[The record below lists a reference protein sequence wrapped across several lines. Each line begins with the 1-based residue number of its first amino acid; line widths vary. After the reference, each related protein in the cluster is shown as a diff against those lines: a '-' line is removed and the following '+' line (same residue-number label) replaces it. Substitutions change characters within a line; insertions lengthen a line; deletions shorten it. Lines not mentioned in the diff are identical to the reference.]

1 MKKLYLMLSML
12 FAFGIAANAV
22 PAKKL
27 QKVIT
32 LANGTQVSV
41 ELRGDEYLSWWEGTD
56 GTAYRTTAT
65 DENVFEAFDLEAQ
78 KPAAAARRART
89 EQGRVARLARVKN
102 SLKGADDKM
111 RGLGGDHITYK
122 GVKKGLVV
130 LVDFKNKKFADGHDL
145 EYYKNVINGK
155 DFTDEEE
162 GYVGSVRDYFLAQ
175 SNGQFELDFDV
186 VGPVTMSKNYGYY
199 GNDGA
204 YQKDEK
210 VYEMIK
216 EACDGIQDKVN
227 LKDYDWDGDGEAD
240 QVFFLYAGLGQASGG
255 SYSTIWPH
263 ESQLLYWPCGVLS
276 YPTGKINTYA
286 CANELQPE
294 TQGSSRYISAGIGTI
309 CHEFSHC
316 LGFADMYDTSG
327 GGAYGMAVFDVMDQ
341 GSYNGNGFVPCNYTA
356 FERIYAGWVE
366 AIELD
371 APATVK
377 DMKSVSDYGRP
388 FIMYNYKN
396 TNEYFLMEN
405 RQNTGWDKG
414 LYGSNGLLITHVNY
428 VPSRWINNTVNVIT
442 GTGNNRIQCCTVVNA
457 DGSRDMSDFY
467 SLQGDL
473 YPYEVKG
480 VTMNDEFTDDS
491 EPAAKLYNKNS
502 DNSYYLGIPITQIKR
517 SKGSISFL
525 VCGGDDKNV
534 IDNTFKG
541 VVDGINGVTVVK
553 KTVDNRIYS
562 IDGRYLGT
570 DASAL
575 GKGIYVVGG
584 KKVVK

>member
-12 FAFGIAANAV
+12 FAFGAAANAI

-32 LANGTQVSV
+32 LTNGTQVSV

-56 GTAYRTTAT
+56 GTAYRATA

-78 KPAAAARRART
+78 KPAAAARRARA

-155 DFTDEEE
+155 DFSDEEE

-186 VGPVTMSKNYGYY
+186 VGPVTMSKNSGYY
-199 GNDGA
+199 GGDGA

-255 SYSTIWPH
+255 SAGTIWPH
-263 ESQLLYWPCGVLS
+263 ESELRYWPCGVLS

-316 LGFADMYDTSG
+316 LGFADMYDTTG
-327 GGAYGMAVFDVMDQ
+327 GGGYGMSVFDVMDQ

-366 AIELD
+366 AIELID
-371 APATVK
+371 PATVK

-396 TNEYFLMEN
+396 TNEYFLLEN

-414 LYGSNGLLITHVNY
+414 LYGSNGLLIVHVNY
-428 VPSRWINNTVNVIT
+428 VPSRWANNSVNSSAEK
-442 GTGNNRIQCCTVVNA
+442 IQCCTVVNA
-457 DGSRDMSDFY
+457 DGSRENTQY

-480 VTMNDEFTDDS
+480 VTMNDEFTDES
-491 EPAAKLYNKNS
+491 EPAAKLYTKNS
-502 DNSYYLGIPITQIKR
+502 DNSYALGIPITNIKR

-534 IDNTFKG
+534 IDNTFNG
-541 VVDGINGVTVVK
+541 VVDGINGVTVANK
-553 KTVDNRIYS
+553 AADNRIYS

>member
-12 FAFGIAANAV
+12 FAFGTAANAV

-155 DFTDEEE
+155 DFSDEEE

-216 EACDGIQDKVN
+216 EACDGIKDKVN
-227 LKDYDWDGDGEAD
+227 LKNYDWDGDGEAD

-255 SYSTIWPH
+255 SAGTIWPH
-263 ESQLLYWPCGVLS
+263 ESELRYWPCGVLS

-316 LGFADMYDTSG
+316 LGFADMYDTTG
-327 GGAYGMAVFDVMDQ
+327 GGGYGMSVFDVMDQ

-366 AIELD
+366 PIELID
-371 APATVK
+371 PATVK

-396 TNEYFLMEN
+396 SNEYFLLEN

-414 LYGSNGLLITHVNY
+414 LYGSNGLLIVHVNY
-428 VPSRWINNTVNVIT
+428 VPSRWANNSVNSSAEKM
-442 GTGNNRIQCCTVVNA
+442 QCCTVVNA
-457 DGSRDMSDFY
+457 DGSRENTQY

-473 YPYEVKG
+473 YPYESKG
-480 VTMNDEFTDDS
+480 VTINDEFTDDS
-491 EPAAKLYNKNS
+491 EPAAKLYNKNTDGS
-502 DNSYYLGIPITQIKR
+502 NVLGIPITKIKR
-517 SKGSISFL
+517 SKGSVSFL

-570 DASAL
+570 DASTL

-584 KKVVK
+584 KKIVK

>member
-12 FAFGIAANAV
+12 FAFGAAANAV

-27 QKVIT
+27 QKVVT
-32 LANGTQVSV
+32 LTNGTQVSV

-56 GTAYRTTAT
+56 GTAYRATA
-65 DENVFEAFDLEAQ
+65 DDAVFEAFDLEAQ
-78 KPAAAARRART
+78 KPAAAARRARA

-155 DFTDEEE
+155 DFSDEEE

-255 SYSTIWPH
+255 SAGTVWPH
-263 ESQLLYWPCGVLS
+263 ESELRYWPCGVLS
-276 YPTGKINTYA
+276 YSTGKINTYA

-316 LGFADMYDTSG
+316 LGFADMYDTTG
-327 GGAYGMAVFDVMDQ
+327 GGGYGMSVFDVMDQ

-366 AIELD
+366 AIELID
-371 APATVK
+371 PATVK

-414 LYGSNGLLITHVNY
+414 LYGSNGLLIVHVNY
-428 VPSRWINNTVNVIT
+428 VPSRWANNSVNSSAE
-442 GTGNNRIQCCTVVNA
+442 NIQCCTVVNA
-457 DGSRDMSDFY
+457 DGSRENTQY

-480 VTMNDEFTDDS
+480 VTMNDEFTDES
-491 EPAAKLYNKNS
+491 EPAAKLYTKNS
-502 DNSYYLGIPITQIKR
+502 DNSYALGIPITNIKR
-517 SKGSISFL
+517 SKGSVSFL

-534 IDNTFKG
+534 IDNTFNG

-553 KTVDNRIYS
+553 KATDNRIYS

>member
-12 FAFGIAANAV
+12 FAFGTAANAV

-199 GNDGA
+199 GGDSP

-216 EACDGIQDKVN
+216 EASDAIQDQVN

-255 SYSTIWPH
+255 SAGTIWPH
-263 ESQLLYWPCGVLS
+263 ESELRYWPCGVLS

-316 LGFADMYDTSG
+316 LGFADMYDTTG
-327 GGAYGMAVFDVMDQ
+327 GGGYGMSVFDVMDQ

-366 AIELD
+366 PIELID
-371 APATVK
+371 QATVK

-405 RQNTGWDKG
+405 RQNTGWDEG

-428 VPSRWINNTVNVIT
+428 VPSRWANNSVNSS
-442 GTGNNRIQCCTVVNA
+442 GEKIQCCTVVNA
-457 DGSRDMSDFY
+457 DGSREISNTL

-473 YPYEVKG
+473 YPYESKG

-491 EPAAKLYNKNS
+491 EPASKLYNKNT
-502 DNSYYLGIPITQIKR
+502 DNSYALGIPITQIKR

>member
-12 FAFGIAANAV
+12 FAFGAAANAI

-32 LANGTQVSV
+32 LTNGTQVSV

-56 GTAYRTTAT
+56 GTAYRATADDT
-65 DENVFEAFDLEAQ
+65 VFEAFDLEAQ
-78 KPAAAARRART
+78 KPAAAARRARA

-155 DFTDEEE
+155 DFSDEEE

-255 SYSTIWPH
+255 SAGTIWPH
-263 ESQLLYWPCGVLS
+263 ESELRYWPCGVLS
-276 YPTGKINTYA
+276 YSTGKINTYA

-316 LGFADMYDTSG
+316 LGFADMYDTTG
-327 GGAYGMAVFDVMDQ
+327 GGGYGMSVFDVMDQ

-366 AIELD
+366 AIELID
-371 APATVK
+371 PATVK

-414 LYGSNGLLITHVNY
+414 LYGSNGLLIVHVNY
-428 VPSRWINNTVNVIT
+428 VPSRWANNSVNSSAEK
-442 GTGNNRIQCCTVVNA
+442 IQCCTVVNA
-457 DGSRDMSDFY
+457 DGSRENTQY

-480 VTMNDEFTDDS
+480 VTMNDEFTDES
-491 EPAAKLYNKNS
+491 EPAAKLYTKNS
-502 DNSYYLGIPITQIKR
+502 DNSYALGIPITNIKR

-525 VCGGDDKNV
+525 VCGGDANNV
-534 IDNTFKG
+534 IDNTFNG
-541 VVDGINGVTVVK
+541 VVDGINGVTVAD
-553 KTVDNRIYS
+553 KTRDNRIYS

-584 KKVVK
+584 KKIVK

>member
-12 FAFGIAANAV
+12 FAFGAAANAI

-32 LANGTQVSV
+32 LTNGTQVSV

-56 GTAYRTTAT
+56 GTAYRATADDT
-65 DENVFEAFDLEAQ
+65 VFEAFDLEAQ
-78 KPAAAARRART
+78 KPAAAARRARA

-155 DFTDEEE
+155 DFSDEEE

-186 VGPVTMSKNYGYY
+186 VGPVTMSNNYGYY
-199 GNDGA
+199 GGDGA

-216 EACDGIQDKVN
+216 EACDGIQDQVN

-255 SYSTIWPH
+255 SHSTIWPH
-263 ESQLLYWPCGVLS
+263 ESELRYWPCGVLS
-276 YPTGKINTYA
+276 YSTGKINTYA

-316 LGFADMYDTSG
+316 LGFADMYDTTG
-327 GGAYGMAVFDVMDQ
+327 GGGYGMSVFDVMDQ

-366 AIELD
+366 PIELID
-371 APATVK
+371 PATVK

-396 TNEYFLMEN
+396 TNEYFLLEN
-405 RQNTGWDKG
+405 RQNTAWDKG
-414 LYGSNGLLITHVNY
+414 LYGSNGLLIVHVNY
-428 VPSRWINNTVNVIT
+428 VPSRWANNSVNSSAEK
-442 GTGNNRIQCCTVVNA
+442 IQCCTVVNA
-457 DGSRDMSDFY
+457 DGSRENTQY

-480 VTMNDEFTDDS
+480 VTMNDEFTDES
-491 EPAAKLYNKNS
+491 EPAAKLYTKNS
-502 DNSYYLGIPITQIKR
+502 DNSYALGIPITNIKR
-517 SKGSISFL
+517 SKGSVSFL

-534 IDNTFKG
+534 IDNTFNG
-541 VVDGINGVTVVK
+541 VVDGINGVTVAK
-553 KTVDNRIYS
+553 KATDNRIYS

-584 KKVVK
+584 KKIVK

>member
-12 FAFGIAANAV
+12 FAFGAAANAV

-32 LANGTQVSV
+32 LTNGTQVSV

-56 GTAYRTTAT
+56 GTAYRATADDT
-65 DENVFEAFDLEAQ
+65 VFEAFDLEAQ
-78 KPAAAARRART
+78 KPAAAARRARA

-155 DFTDEEE
+155 DFSDEEE

-255 SYSTIWPH
+255 SAGTVWPH
-263 ESQLLYWPCGVLS
+263 ESELRYWPCGVLS
-276 YPTGKINTYA
+276 YSTGKINTYA

-316 LGFADMYDTSG
+316 LGFADMYDTTG
-327 GGAYGMAVFDVMDQ
+327 GGGYGMSVFDVMDQ

-366 AIELD
+366 AIELVD
-371 APATVK
+371 PATVK

-396 TNEYFLMEN
+396 TNEYFLLEN

-414 LYGSNGLLITHVNY
+414 LYGSNGLLIVHVNY
-428 VPSRWINNTVNVIT
+428 VPSRWANNSVNSSAEK
-442 GTGNNRIQCCTVVNA
+442 IQCCTVVNA
-457 DGSRDMSDFY
+457 DGSRDNTQY

-480 VTMNDEFTDDS
+480 VTMNDEFTDES
-491 EPAAKLYNKNS
+491 EPAAKLYTKNS
-502 DNSYYLGIPITQIKR
+502 DNSYALGIPITQIKR

-525 VCGGDDKNV
+525 VCGGDANNV
-534 IDNTFKG
+534 IDNTFNG

-553 KTVDNRIYS
+553 KTTDNRIYS

-584 KKVVK
+584 KKIVK

>member
-12 FAFGIAANAV
+12 FAFGTAANAV

-155 DFTDEEE
+155 EFSDEEE

-204 YQKDEK
+204 CQKDEK

-216 EACDGIQDKVN
+216 EACDGIKDQVN
-227 LKDYDWDGDGEAD
+227 LKNYDWDGDGEAD

-255 SYSTIWPH
+255 SAGTIWPH
-263 ESQLLYWPCGVLS
+263 ESELRYWPCGVLS

-316 LGFADMYDTSG
+316 LGFADMYDTTG
-327 GGAYGMAVFDVMDQ
+327 GGGYGMSVFDVMGQ

-366 AIELD
+366 PIELID
-371 APATVK
+371 PVTVK

-396 TNEYFLMEN
+396 TNEYFLLEN

-414 LYGSNGLLITHVNY
+414 LYGSNGLLIVHVNY
-428 VPSRWINNTVNVIT
+428 VPSRWANNSVNSSAEK
-442 GTGNNRIQCCTVVNA
+442 IQCCTVVNA
-457 DGSRDMSDFY
+457 DGSRENTQY

-480 VTMNDEFTDDS
+480 VTMNDEFTDYS

-502 DNSYYLGIPITQIKR
+502 DNSYALGIPITKIKR
-517 SKGSISFL
+517 SKGSVSFL

-584 KKVVK
+584 KKIVK

>member
-12 FAFGIAANAV
+12 FAFGAAANAV

-32 LANGTQVSV
+32 LTNGTQVSV

-56 GTAYRTTAT
+56 GTAYRTTA

-102 SLKGADDKM
+102 SLKGIDDKM

-155 DFTDEEE
+155 DFSDEEE

-255 SYSTIWPH
+255 SAGTIWPH
-263 ESQLLYWPCGVLS
+263 ESELRYWPCGVLS

-316 LGFADMYDTSG
+316 LGFADMYDTTGSG
-327 GGAYGMAVFDVMDQ
+327 GYGMSVFDVMDQ

-366 AIELD
+366 AIELID
-371 APATVK
+371 PATVK

-396 TNEYFLMEN
+396 TNEYFLLEN
-405 RQNTGWDKG
+405 RQNTGWDEG
-414 LYGSNGLLITHVNY
+414 LYGSNGLLIVHVNY
-428 VPSRWINNTVNVIT
+428 VPSRWANNSVNSSAEK
-442 GTGNNRIQCCTVVNA
+442 IQCCTVVNA
-457 DGSRDMSDFY
+457 DGSRENTQY

-480 VTMNDEFTDDS
+480 MTMNDEFTDES
-491 EPAAKLYNKNS
+491 EPAAKLYTKNS
-502 DNSYYLGIPITQIKR
+502 DNSYALGIPITNIKR
-517 SKGSISFL
+517 SKGSVSFL

-534 IDNTFKG
+534 IDNTFNG
-541 VVDGINGVTVVK
+541 VVDGINGVTVANK
-553 KTVDNRIYS
+553 AADNRIYS

-584 KKVVK
+584 KKIVK

>member
-12 FAFGIAANAV
+12 FAFGAAANAV

-27 QKVIT
+27 QKVVT
-32 LANGTQVSV
+32 LTNGTQVSV

-56 GTAYRTTAT
+56 GTAYRATA
-65 DENVFEAFDLEAQ
+65 DDAVFEAFDLEAQ
-78 KPAAAARRART
+78 KPAAAARRARA

-155 DFTDEEE
+155 DFSDEEE

-255 SYSTIWPH
+255 SAGTVWPH
-263 ESQLLYWPCGVLS
+263 ESELRYWPCGVLS
-276 YPTGKINTYA
+276 YSTGKINTYA

-316 LGFADMYDTSG
+316 LGFADMYDTTG
-327 GGAYGMAVFDVMDQ
+327 GGGYGMSVFDVMDQ

-366 AIELD
+366 AIELID
-371 APATVK
+371 PATVK

-414 LYGSNGLLITHVNY
+414 LYGSNGLLIVHVNY
-428 VPSRWINNTVNVIT
+428 VPSRWANNSVNSSAEK
-442 GTGNNRIQCCTVVNA
+442 IQCCTVVNA
-457 DGSRDMSDFY
+457 DGSRENTQY

-480 VTMNDEFTDDS
+480 VTMNDEFTDES
-491 EPAAKLYNKNS
+491 EPAAKLYTKNS
-502 DNSYYLGIPITQIKR
+502 DNSYALGIPITNIKR
-517 SKGSISFL
+517 SKGSVSFL

-534 IDNTFKG
+534 IDNTFNG

-553 KTVDNRIYS
+553 KATDNRIYS

>member
-12 FAFGIAANAV
+12 FAFGAAANAV

-32 LANGTQVSV
+32 LTNGTQVSV

-78 KPAAAARRART
+78 KPAAAARRARA

-155 DFTDEEE
+155 DFSDEEE

-216 EACDGIQDKVN
+216 EASDGIQDKVN

-255 SYSTIWPH
+255 SAGTVWPH
-263 ESQLLYWPCGVLS
+263 ESELRYWPCGVLS
-276 YPTGKINTYA
+276 YSTGKINTYA

-316 LGFADMYDTSG
+316 LGFADMYDTTG
-327 GGAYGMAVFDVMDQ
+327 GGGYGMSVFDVMDQ

-366 AIELD
+366 AIELES
-371 APATVK
+371 PATVK

-396 TNEYFLMEN
+396 TNEYFLLEN
-405 RQNTGWDKG
+405 RQNTGWDEG
-414 LYGSNGLLITHVNY
+414 LYGSNGLLIVHVNY
-428 VPSRWINNTVNVIT
+428 VPSRWANNSVNAS
-442 GTGNNRIQCCTVVNA
+442 NEKIQCCTVVNA
-457 DGSRDMSDFY
+457 DGSRENTQY

-480 VTMNDEFTDDS
+480 VTMNDEFTDES
-491 EPAAKLYNKNS
+491 EPAAKLYTKNS
-502 DNSYYLGIPITQIKR
+502 DNSYALGIPITQIKR
-517 SKGSISFL
+517 SKGSVSFL

-534 IDNTFKG
+534 IDNTFNG
-541 VVDGINGVTVVK
+541 VVDGINGVTVAK
-553 KTVDNRIYS
+553 KATDNRIYS

-584 KKVVK
+584 KKIVK

>member
-12 FAFGIAANAV
+12 FAFGAAANAI

-32 LANGTQVSV
+32 LTNGTQVSV

-155 DFTDEEE
+155 DFSDEKE

-186 VGPVTMSKNYGYY
+186 VGPVTMSNNYGYY
-199 GNDGA
+199 GYDGA

-216 EACDGIQDKVN
+216 EACDGIQDQVN

-255 SYSTIWPH
+255 SASTIWPH
-263 ESQLLYWPCGVLS
+263 ESELRYWPCGVLS
-276 YPTGKINTYA
+276 YSTGKINTYA

-316 LGFADMYDTSG
+316 LGFADMYDTTG
-327 GGAYGMAVFDVMDQ
+327 GGGYGMSVFDVMDQ

-366 AIELD
+366 AIELES
-371 APATVK
+371 PATVK

-396 TNEYFLMEN
+396 TNEYFLLEN

-414 LYGSNGLLITHVNY
+414 LYGSNGLLIVHVNY
-428 VPSRWINNTVNVIT
+428 VPSRWANNSVNSSAEK
-442 GTGNNRIQCCTVVNA
+442 IQCCTVVNA
-457 DGSRDMSDFY
+457 DGSRDNTQY

-502 DNSYYLGIPITQIKR
+502 DNSYALGIPITQIKR

-525 VCGGDDKNV
+525 VCGGEPSNV
-534 IDNTFKG
+534 IDNTFNG
-541 VVDGINGVTVVK
+541 VVDGINGVTVAD
-553 KTVDNRIYS
+553 KTRDNRIYS

-584 KKVVK
+584 KKIVK

>member
-12 FAFGIAANAV
+12 FAFGAAANAV

-32 LANGTQVSV
+32 LTNGTQVSV

-56 GTAYRTTAT
+56 GTAYRATA

-78 KPAAAARRART
+78 KPAAAARRARA

-102 SLKGADDKM
+102 SLRGADDKM

-130 LVDFKNKKFADGHDL
+130 LVDFKNKKFTDGHDL

-155 DFTDEEE
+155 DFSDEEE

-255 SYSTIWPH
+255 SAGTIWPH
-263 ESQLLYWPCGVLS
+263 ESELRYWPCGVLS
-276 YPTGKINTYA
+276 YSTGKINTYA

-316 LGFADMYDTSG
+316 LGFADMYDTTGSG
-327 GGAYGMAVFDVMDQ
+327 GYGMSVFDVMDQ

-366 AIELD
+366 AIELES
-371 APATVK
+371 PATVK

-405 RQNTGWDKG
+405 RQNTGWDKE
-414 LYGSNGLLITHVNY
+414 LYGSNGLLIVHVNY
-428 VPSRWINNTVNVIT
+428 VPSRWANNSVNSSAEK
-442 GTGNNRIQCCTVVNA
+442 IQCCTVVNA
-457 DGSRDMSDFY
+457 DGSRENTQY

-480 VTMNDEFTDDS
+480 VTMNDEFTDES
-491 EPAAKLYNKNS
+491 EPAAKLYTKNS
-502 DNSYYLGIPITQIKR
+502 DNSYALGIPITNIKR

-534 IDNTFKG
+534 IDNTFNG
-541 VVDGINGVTVVK
+541 VVDGINGVTVAD
-553 KTVDNRIYS
+553 KTRDNRIYS

-584 KKVVK
+584 KKIVK

>member
-12 FAFGIAANAV
+12 FAFGAAANAV

-32 LANGTQVSV
+32 LTNGTQVSV

-56 GTAYRTTAT
+56 GTAYRATA

-155 DFTDEEE
+155 DFSDEEE

-186 VGPVTMSKNYGYY
+186 VGPVTMSKNSGYY

-255 SYSTIWPH
+255 SPGTIWPH
-263 ESQLLYWPCGVLS
+263 ESELRYWPCGVLS

-316 LGFADMYDTSG
+316 LGFADMYDTTG
-327 GGAYGMAVFDVMDQ
+327 GGGYGMSVFDVMDQ

-366 AIELD
+366 AIELID
-371 APATVK
+371 PATVK

-405 RQNTGWDKG
+405 RQNTGWDEG

-428 VPSRWINNTVNVIT
+428 VPSRWANNIVNSSAEK
-442 GTGNNRIQCCTVVNA
+442 IQCCTVVNA
-457 DGSRDMSDFY
+457 DGSRDNTQY

-491 EPAAKLYNKNS
+491 EPAAKLYNKNTDGS
-502 DNSYYLGIPITQIKR
+502 NVLGIPITQIKR

-534 IDNTFKG
+534 IDNTFNG
-541 VVDGINGVTVVK
+541 VVDGINGVTVAK
-553 KTVDNRIYS
+553 KATDNRIYS

-584 KKVVK
+584 KKIVK

>member
-12 FAFGIAANAV
+12 FAFGAAANAV

-56 GTAYRTTAT
+56 GTAYRATADDT
-65 DENVFEAFDLEAQ
+65 VFEAFDLEAQ
-78 KPAAAARRART
+78 KPAAAARRARA

-216 EACDGIQDKVN
+216 EACDGIKDQVN
-227 LKDYDWDGDGEAD
+227 LKNYDWDGDGEAD

-255 SYSTIWPH
+255 SAGTIWPH
-263 ESQLLYWPCGVLS
+263 ESELRYWPCGVLS

-316 LGFADMYDTSG
+316 LGFADMYDTTG
-327 GGAYGMAVFDVMDQ
+327 GGGYGMSVFDVMDQ

-366 AIELD
+366 PIELID
-371 APATVK
+371 PATVK

-405 RQNTGWDKG
+405 RQNTGWDEG

-428 VPSRWINNTVNVIT
+428 VPSRWANNSVNSSAEK
-442 GTGNNRIQCCTVVNA
+442 IQCCTVVNA
-457 DGSRDMSDFY
+457 DGSRENTQY

-480 VTMNDEFTDDS
+480 VTMNDEFTDES
-491 EPAAKLYNKNS
+491 EPAAKLYTKNS
-502 DNSYYLGIPITQIKR
+502 DNSYALGIPITNIKR

-525 VCGGDDKNV
+525 VCGGEPSNV
-534 IDNTFKG
+534 IDNTFNG
-541 VVDGINGVTVVK
+541 VVDGINGVTVAK
-553 KTVDNRIYS
+553 KATDNRIYS

-584 KKVVK
+584 KKIVK

>member
-12 FAFGIAANAV
+12 FAFGAAANAV

-32 LANGTQVSV
+32 LTNGTQVSV

-56 GTAYRTTAT
+56 GTAYRATA

-155 DFTDEEE
+155 DFSDEEE

-186 VGPVTMSKNYGYY
+186 VGPVTMSKNSGYY
-199 GNDGA
+199 GGDGA

-255 SYSTIWPH
+255 SAGTIWPH
-263 ESQLLYWPCGVLS
+263 ESELRYWPCGVLS
-276 YPTGKINTYA
+276 YSTGKINTYA

-316 LGFADMYDTSG
+316 LGFADMYDTTG
-327 GGAYGMAVFDVMDQ
+327 GGGYGMSVFDVMDQ

-366 AIELD
+366 AIELID
-371 APATVK
+371 PATVK

-414 LYGSNGLLITHVNY
+414 LYGSNGLLIVHVNY
-428 VPSRWINNTVNVIT
+428 VPSRWANNSVNSSAEK
-442 GTGNNRIQCCTVVNA
+442 IQCCTVVNA
-457 DGSRDMSDFY
+457 DGSRENTQY

-480 VTMNDEFTDDS
+480 VTMNDEFTDES
-491 EPAAKLYNKNS
+491 EPAAKLYTKNS
-502 DNSYYLGIPITQIKR
+502 DNSYALGIPITNIKR

-534 IDNTFKG
+534 IDNTFNG
-541 VVDGINGVTVVK
+541 VVDGINGVTVAD
-553 KTVDNRIYS
+553 KTRDNRIYS

-584 KKVVK
+584 KKIVK

>member
-12 FAFGIAANAV
+12 FAFGAAANAI

-32 LANGTQVSV
+32 LTNGTQVSV

-56 GTAYRTTAT
+56 GTAYRATADDT
-65 DENVFEAFDLEAQ
+65 VFEAFDLEAQ
-78 KPAAAARRART
+78 KPAAAARRARA

-155 DFTDEEE
+155 DFSDEEE

-186 VGPVTMSKNYGYY
+186 VGPVTMSKNSGYY
-199 GNDGA
+199 GGDGA

-255 SYSTIWPH
+255 SAGTIWPH
-263 ESQLLYWPCGVLS
+263 ESELRYWPCGVLS

-316 LGFADMYDTSG
+316 LGFADMYDTTG
-327 GGAYGMAVFDVMDQ
+327 GGGYGMSVFDVMDQ

-366 AIELD
+366 AIELES
-371 APATVK
+371 PATVK

-414 LYGSNGLLITHVNY
+414 LYGSNGLLIVHVNY
-428 VPSRWINNTVNVIT
+428 VPSRWANNSVNSSAEK
-442 GTGNNRIQCCTVVNA
+442 IQCCTVVNA
-457 DGSRDMSDFY
+457 DGSRENTQY

-480 VTMNDEFTDDS
+480 VTMNDEFTDES
-491 EPAAKLYNKNS
+491 EPAAKLYTKNS
-502 DNSYYLGIPITQIKR
+502 DNSYALGIPITQIKR

-525 VCGGDDKNV
+525 VCGGDANNV
-534 IDNTFKG
+534 IDNTFNG
-541 VVDGINGVTVVK
+541 VVDGINGVTVANK
-553 KTVDNRIYS
+553 AADNRIYS

-584 KKVVK
+584 KKIVK

>member
-12 FAFGIAANAV
+12 FAFGAAANAI

-32 LANGTQVSV
+32 LTNGTQVSV

-56 GTAYRTTAT
+56 GTAYRATA
-65 DENVFEAFDLEAQ
+65 DDAVFEAFDLEAQ
-78 KPAAAARRART
+78 KPAAAARRARA

-155 DFTDEEE
+155 DFSDEEE

-216 EACDGIQDKVN
+216 EACDGIQDQVN

-255 SYSTIWPH
+255 SAGTIWPH
-263 ESQLLYWPCGVLS
+263 ESELRYWPCGVLS
-276 YPTGKINTYA
+276 YSTGKINTYA

-316 LGFADMYDTSG
+316 LGFADMYDTTG
-327 GGAYGMAVFDVMDQ
+327 GGGYGMSVFDVMDQ

-366 AIELD
+366 AIELES
-371 APATVK
+371 PATVK

-414 LYGSNGLLITHVNY
+414 LYGSNGLLIVHVNY
-428 VPSRWINNTVNVIT
+428 VPSRWANNSVNSSAEK
-442 GTGNNRIQCCTVVNA
+442 IQCCTVVNA
-457 DGSRDMSDFY
+457 DGSRENTQY

-480 VTMNDEFTDDS
+480 VTMNDEFTDES
-491 EPAAKLYNKNS
+491 EPAAKLYTKNS
-502 DNSYYLGIPITQIKR
+502 DNSYALGIPITNIKR
-517 SKGSISFL
+517 SKGSVSFL

-534 IDNTFKG
+534 IDNTFNG
-541 VVDGINGVTVVK
+541 VVDGINGVTVANK
-553 KTVDNRIYS
+553 AADNRIYS

-584 KKVVK
+584 KKIVK

>member
-12 FAFGIAANAV
+12 FAFGTAANAV

-155 DFTDEEE
+155 DFSDEDE

-216 EACDGIQDKVN
+216 EASDAIQDQVN
-227 LKDYDWDGDGEAD
+227 LKNYDWDGDGEAD

-255 SYSTIWPH
+255 TASTIWPH
-263 ESQLLYWPCGVLS
+263 ESELRYWPCGVLS
-276 YPTGKINTYA
+276 YSTGKINTYA

-316 LGFADMYDTSG
+316 LGFADMYDTTG
-327 GGAYGMAVFDVMDQ
+327 GGGYGMSVFDVMDQ

-377 DMKSVSDYGRP
+377 DMNSVSDYGRP

-405 RQNTGWDKG
+405 RQNTGWDEG

-428 VPSRWINNTVNVIT
+428 VPSRWINNSVNSSKEK
-442 GTGNNRIQCCTVVNA
+442 IQCCTVVNA
-457 DGSRDMSDFY
+457 DGSREISNTL

-480 VTMNDEFTDDS
+480 VTMNDEFTDES

-502 DNSYYLGIPITQIKR
+502 DNSYALGIPITKIKR
-517 SKGSISFL
+517 SKGSVSFL

-584 KKVVK
+584 KKIVK

>member
-12 FAFGIAANAV
+12 FAFGAAANAV

-32 LANGTQVSV
+32 LTNGTQVSV

-56 GTAYRTTAT
+56 GTAYRATADDT
-65 DENVFEAFDLEAQ
+65 VFEAFDLEAQ
-78 KPAAAARRART
+78 KPAAAARRARA

-155 DFTDEEE
+155 DFSDEEE

-255 SYSTIWPH
+255 SAGTIWPH
-263 ESQLLYWPCGVLS
+263 ESELRYWPCGVLS
-276 YPTGKINTYA
+276 YSTGKINTYA

-316 LGFADMYDTSG
+316 LGFADMYDTTG
-327 GGAYGMAVFDVMDQ
+327 GGGYGMSVFDVMDQ

-366 AIELD
+366 AIELES
-371 APATVK
+371 PATVK

-414 LYGSNGLLITHVNY
+414 LYGSNGLLIVHVNY
-428 VPSRWINNTVNVIT
+428 VPSRWANNSVNSSAEK
-442 GTGNNRIQCCTVVNA
+442 IQCCTVVNA
-457 DGSRDMSDFY
+457 DGSRENTQY

-480 VTMNDEFTDDS
+480 VTMNDEFTDES
-491 EPAAKLYNKNS
+491 EPAAKLYTKNS
-502 DNSYYLGIPITQIKR
+502 DNSYALGIPITQIKR
-517 SKGSISFL
+517 SKGSVSFL

-534 IDNTFKG
+534 IDNTFNG

-553 KTVDNRIYS
+553 KTTDNRIYS

-584 KKVVK
+584 KKIVK

>member
-155 DFTDEEE
+155 DFSDEKE

-255 SYSTIWPH
+255 SAGTIWPH
-263 ESQLLYWPCGVLS
+263 ESELRYWPCGVLS
-276 YPTGKINTYA
+276 YSTGKINTYA

-316 LGFADMYDTSG
+316 LGFADMYDTTG
-327 GGAYGMAVFDVMDQ
+327 GGGYGMSVFDVMDQ

-405 RQNTGWDKG
+405 RQNTGWDEG
-414 LYGSNGLLITHVNY
+414 LYGSNGLLIVHVNY
-428 VPSRWINNTVNVIT
+428 VPSRWANNSVNSSAEK
-442 GTGNNRIQCCTVVNA
+442 IQCCTVVNA
-457 DGSRDMSDFY
+457 DGSRENTQY

-480 VTMNDEFTDDS
+480 VTMNDEFTDES
-491 EPAAKLYNKNS
+491 EPAAKLYTKNS
-502 DNSYYLGIPITQIKR
+502 DNSYALGIPITQIKR
-517 SKGSISFL
+517 SKGSVSFL

-534 IDNTFKG
+534 IDNTFNG

-575 GKGIYVVGG
+575 GNGIYVVGG
-584 KKVVK
+584 KKIVK

>member
-12 FAFGIAANAV
+12 FAFGAAANAV

-32 LANGTQVSV
+32 LTNGTQVSV

-56 GTAYRTTAT
+56 GTAYRATA

-78 KPAAAARRART
+78 KPAAAARRARA

-155 DFTDEEE
+155 DFSDEEE

-216 EACDGIQDKVN
+216 EACDGIQDQVN

-255 SYSTIWPH
+255 SAGTIWPH
-263 ESQLLYWPCGVLS
+263 ESELRYWPCGVLS
-276 YPTGKINTYA
+276 YSTGKINTYA

-316 LGFADMYDTSG
+316 LGFADMYDTTG
-327 GGAYGMAVFDVMDQ
+327 GGGYGMSVFDVMDQ

-366 AIELD
+366 AIELES
-371 APATVK
+371 PATVK

-414 LYGSNGLLITHVNY
+414 LYGSNGLLIVHVNY
-428 VPSRWINNTVNVIT
+428 VPSRWANNSVNSSAEK
-442 GTGNNRIQCCTVVNA
+442 IQCCTVVNA
-457 DGSRDMSDFY
+457 DGSRENTQY

-480 VTMNDEFTDDS
+480 VTMNDEFTDES
-491 EPAAKLYNKNS
+491 EPAAKLYTKNS
-502 DNSYYLGIPITQIKR
+502 DNSYALGIPITNIKR

-525 VCGGDDKNV
+525 VCGGDANNV
-534 IDNTFKG
+534 IDNTFNG
-541 VVDGINGVTVVK
+541 VVDGINGVTVAK
-553 KTVDNRIYS
+553 KAADNRIYS

-584 KKVVK
+584 KKIVK

>member
-12 FAFGIAANAV
+12 FAFGTAANAV

-155 DFTDEEE
+155 DFTNEEE

-186 VGPVTMSKNYGYY
+186 VGPVTMSNKYGYY
-199 GNDGA
+199 GGDSE

-216 EACDGIQDKVN
+216 EASDAIQDQVN

-240 QVFFLYAGLGQASGG
+240 QVFFLYAGLGQAS
-255 SYSTIWPH
+255 SNNASTIWPH
-263 ESQLLYWPCGVLS
+263 ESELRYWPCGVLS

-327 GGAYGMAVFDVMDQ
+327 GGGYGMSVFDVMDQ

-366 AIELD
+366 PIELID
-371 APATVK
+371 SATVK

-405 RQNTGWDKG
+405 RQNTGWDEG

-428 VPSRWINNTVNVIT
+428 VPSRWANNIVNAST
-442 GTGNNRIQCCTVVNA
+442 QKIQCCTVVNA
-457 DGSRDMSDFY
+457 DGSREISNTL

-473 YPYEVKG
+473 YPYEEKG

-491 EPAAKLYNKNS
+491 EPASKLYNKNN
-502 DNSYYLGIPITQIKR
+502 DNSYALGIPITQIKR

-525 VCGGDDKNV
+525 VCGGDANNV

-584 KKVVK
+584 KKIVK

>member
-22 PAKKL
+22 PAKRI
-27 QKVIT
+27 QKVIA

-155 DFTDEEE
+155 DFTNEEE

-186 VGPVTMSKNYGYY
+186 VGPVTMSNNYGYY
-199 GNDGA
+199 GYDSS

-216 EACDGIQDKVN
+216 EASDAIQDQVN

-255 SYSTIWPH
+255 SASTIWPH
-263 ESQLLYWPCGVLS
+263 ESELRYWPCGVLS

-327 GGAYGMAVFDVMDQ
+327 GGGYGMSVFDVMDQ

-366 AIELD
+366 PIELID
-371 APATVK
+371 PATVK

-405 RQNTGWDKG
+405 RQNTGWDEG
-414 LYGSNGLLITHVNY
+414 LYGSNGLLIVHVNY
-428 VPSRWINNTVNVIT
+428 VPSRWINNSVNSSKEK
-442 GTGNNRIQCCTVVNA
+442 IQCCTVVNA
-457 DGSRDMSDFY
+457 DGSREISNTL

-473 YPYEVKG
+473 YPYESKG

-491 EPAAKLYNKNS
+491 EPASKLYNKNT
-502 DNSYYLGIPITQIKR
+502 DNSFALGIPITQIKR

-525 VCGGDDKNV
+525 VSGGDDNNV

-541 VVDGINGVTVVK
+541 VVDGINGITVAD
-553 KTVDNRIYS
+553 KTRDNRIYS

-584 KKVVK
+584 KKIVK

>member
-56 GTAYRTTAT
+56 GTAYRATA

-78 KPAAAARRART
+78 KPAAAARRARA

-155 DFTDEEE
+155 DFSDEEE

-216 EACDGIQDKVN
+216 EACDGIKDKVN

-255 SYSTIWPH
+255 SHSTIWPH
-263 ESQLLYWPCGVLS
+263 ESELRYWPCGVLS
-276 YPTGKINTYA
+276 YSTGKINTYA

-316 LGFADMYDTSG
+316 LGFADMYDTTG
-327 GGAYGMAVFDVMDQ
+327 GGGYGMSVFDVMDQ

-366 AIELD
+366 PIELID
-371 APATVK
+371 PATVK

-414 LYGSNGLLITHVNY
+414 LYGSNGLLIVHVNY
-428 VPSRWINNTVNVIT
+428 VPSRWANNSVNSSAE
-442 GTGNNRIQCCTVVNA
+442 NIQCCTVVNA
-457 DGSRDMSDFY
+457 DGSRDNTQY
-467 SLQGDL
+467 SLQDDL

-480 VTMNDEFTDDS
+480 VTMNDEFTDES
-491 EPAAKLYNKNS
+491 EPAAKLYTKNS
-502 DNSYYLGIPITQIKR
+502 DNSYALGIPITNIKR

-534 IDNTFKG
+534 IDNTFNG
-541 VVDGINGVTVVK
+541 VVDGINGVTVAN
-553 KTVDNRIYS
+553 KTADNRIYS

-584 KKVVK
+584 KKIVK

>member
-12 FAFGIAANAV
+12 FAFGTAANAV

-155 DFTDEEE
+155 DFSDEEE

-216 EACDGIQDKVN
+216 EACDGIKDQVN
-227 LKDYDWDGDGEAD
+227 LKNYDWDGDGEAD

-255 SYSTIWPH
+255 SAGTIWPH
-263 ESQLLYWPCGVLS
+263 ESELRYWPCGVLS

-316 LGFADMYDTSG
+316 LGFADMYDTTG
-327 GGAYGMAVFDVMDQ
+327 GGGYGMSVFDVMDQ

-366 AIELD
+366 PIELID
-371 APATVK
+371 PATVK

-405 RQNTGWDKG
+405 RQNTGWDEG
-414 LYGSNGLLITHVNY
+414 LYGSNGLLIVHVNY
-428 VPSRWINNTVNVIT
+428 VPSRWANNSVNSSAEK
-442 GTGNNRIQCCTVVNA
+442 IQCCTVVNA
-457 DGSRDMSDFY
+457 DGSRENTQY

-480 VTMNDEFTDDS
+480 VTMNDEFTDES
-491 EPAAKLYNKNS
+491 EPAAKLYTKNS
-502 DNSYYLGIPITQIKR
+502 DNSYALGIPITQIKR
-517 SKGSISFL
+517 SKGSVSFL

-584 KKVVK
+584 KKIVK

>member
-12 FAFGIAANAV
+12 FAFGAAANAV

-32 LANGTQVSV
+32 LTNGTQVSV

-56 GTAYRTTAT
+56 GTAYRATADDT
-65 DENVFEAFDLEAQ
+65 VFEAFDLEAQ
-78 KPAAAARRART
+78 KPAAAARRARA
-89 EQGRVARLARVKN
+89 EQGRVVRLARVKN

-155 DFTDEEE
+155 DFSDEEE

-186 VGPVTMSKNYGYY
+186 VGPVTMSKNSGYY

-216 EACDGIQDKVN
+216 EACDGIQDQVN

-255 SYSTIWPH
+255 SPGTIWPH
-263 ESQLLYWPCGVLS
+263 ESELRYWPCGVLS

-316 LGFADMYDTSG
+316 LGFADMYDTTG
-327 GGAYGMAVFDVMDQ
+327 GGGYGMSVFDVMDQ

-366 AIELD
+366 AIELES
-371 APATVK
+371 PATVK

-414 LYGSNGLLITHVNY
+414 LYGSNGLLIVHVNY
-428 VPSRWINNTVNVIT
+428 VPSRWANNSVNAS
-442 GTGNNRIQCCTVVNA
+442 NEKIQCCTVVNA
-457 DGSRDMSDFY
+457 DGSRENTQY

-480 VTMNDEFTDDS
+480 VTMNDEFTDES
-491 EPAAKLYNKNS
+491 EPAAKLYTKNS
-502 DNSYYLGIPITQIKR
+502 DNSYALGIPITQIKR
-517 SKGSISFL
+517 SKGSVSFL
-525 VCGGDDKNV
+525 VCGGDANNV
-534 IDNTFKG
+534 IDNTFNG
-541 VVDGINGVTVVK
+541 VVDGINGVTVANK
-553 KTVDNRIYS
+553 ATDNRIYS

-584 KKVVK
+584 KKIVK

>member
-12 FAFGIAANAV
+12 FAFGAAANAV

-32 LANGTQVSV
+32 LTNGTQVSV

-56 GTAYRTTAT
+56 GTAYRATA

-78 KPAAAARRART
+78 KPAAAARRARA

-155 DFTDEEE
+155 DFSDEEE

-216 EACDGIQDKVN
+216 EACDGIQDQVN

-255 SYSTIWPH
+255 SASTVWPH
-263 ESQLLYWPCGVLS
+263 ESELRYWPCGVLS

-316 LGFADMYDTSG
+316 LGFADMYDTTG
-327 GGAYGMAVFDVMDQ
+327 GGGYGMSVFDVMDQ

-366 AIELD
+366 PIELID
-371 APATVK
+371 PATVK

-396 TNEYFLMEN
+396 TNEYFLLEN
-405 RQNTGWDKG
+405 RQNTGWDEG
-414 LYGSNGLLITHVNY
+414 LYGSNGLLIVHVNY
-428 VPSRWINNTVNVIT
+428 VPSRWANNSVNSSAEK
-442 GTGNNRIQCCTVVNA
+442 IQCCTVVNA
-457 DGSRDMSDFY
+457 DGSRDNTQY

-480 VTMNDEFTDDS
+480 VTMNDEFTDES
-491 EPAAKLYNKNS
+491 EPAAKLYTKNS
-502 DNSYYLGIPITQIKR
+502 DNSYALGIPITNIKR

-525 VCGGDDKNV
+525 VCGGDDNNV
-534 IDNTFKG
+534 IDNTFNG
-541 VVDGINGVTVVK
+541 VVDGINGVTVAK
-553 KTVDNRIYS
+553 KTADNRIYS

-584 KKVVK
+584 KKIVK

>member
-12 FAFGIAANAV
+12 FAFGAAANAV

-32 LANGTQVSV
+32 LTNGTQVSV

-56 GTAYRTTAT
+56 GTAYRATADDT
-65 DENVFEAFDLEAQ
+65 VFEAFDLEAQ
-78 KPAAAARRART
+78 KPAAAARRARA

-155 DFTDEEE
+155 DFSDEEE

-186 VGPVTMSKNYGYY
+186 VGPVTMSNNSGYY

-216 EACDGIQDKVN
+216 EASDGIQDKVN

-255 SYSTIWPH
+255 SPGTIWPH
-263 ESQLLYWPCGVLS
+263 ESELRYWPCGVLS

-316 LGFADMYDTSG
+316 LGFADMYDTTG
-327 GGAYGMAVFDVMDQ
+327 GGGYGMSVFDVMDQ

-366 AIELD
+366 AIELES
-371 APATVK
+371 PATVK

-396 TNEYFLMEN
+396 TNEYFLLEN

-414 LYGSNGLLITHVNY
+414 LYGSNGLLIVHVNY
-428 VPSRWINNTVNVIT
+428 VPSRWANNSVNAS
-442 GTGNNRIQCCTVVNA
+442 NEKIQCCTVVNA
-457 DGSRDMSDFY
+457 DGSRENTQY

-480 VTMNDEFTDDS
+480 VTMNDEFTDES
-491 EPAAKLYNKNS
+491 EPAAKLYTKNS
-502 DNSYYLGIPITQIKR
+502 DNSYALGIPITQIKR
-517 SKGSISFL
+517 SKGSVSFL

-534 IDNTFKG
+534 IDNTFNG

-553 KTVDNRIYS
+553 KATDNRIYS

-584 KKVVK
+584 KKIVK

>member
-12 FAFGIAANAV
+12 FAFGAAANAV

-32 LANGTQVSV
+32 LTNGTQVSV

-56 GTAYRTTAT
+56 GTAYRATA

-155 DFTDEEE
+155 DFSDEEE

-186 VGPVTMSKNYGYY
+186 VGPVTMSKNSGYY
-199 GNDGA
+199 GGDGA

-255 SYSTIWPH
+255 SAGTIWPH
-263 ESQLLYWPCGVLS
+263 ESELRYWPCGVLS
-276 YPTGKINTYA
+276 YSTGKINTYA

-316 LGFADMYDTSG
+316 LGFADMYDTTG
-327 GGAYGMAVFDVMDQ
+327 GGGYGMSVFDVMDQ

-366 AIELD
+366 PIELID
-371 APATVK
+371 PATVK

-396 TNEYFLMEN
+396 TNEYFLLEN
-405 RQNTGWDKG
+405 RQNTGWDEG
-414 LYGSNGLLITHVNY
+414 LYGSNGLLIVHVNY
-428 VPSRWINNTVNVIT
+428 VPSRWANNSVNSSAEK
-442 GTGNNRIQCCTVVNA
+442 IQCCTVVNA
-457 DGSRDMSDFY
+457 DGSRENTQY

-480 VTMNDEFTDDS
+480 VTMNDEFTDES
-491 EPAAKLYNKNS
+491 EPAAKLYTKNS
-502 DNSYYLGIPITQIKR
+502 DNSYALGIPITQIKR
-517 SKGSISFL
+517 SKGSVSFL
-525 VCGGDDKNV
+525 VCGGDANNV
-534 IDNTFKG
+534 IDNTFNG
-541 VVDGINGVTVVK
+541 VVDGINGVTVAK
-553 KTVDNRIYS
+553 KATDNRIYS

-584 KKVVK
+584 KKIVK

>member
-12 FAFGIAANAV
+12 FAFGMAANAV
-22 PAKKL
+22 PAKRI

-56 GTAYRTTAT
+56 GTAYRATA

-78 KPAAAARRART
+78 KPAAAARRARA

-155 DFTDEEE
+155 DFSDEEE

-216 EACDGIQDKVN
+216 EASDGIQDKVN

-255 SYSTIWPH
+255 SAGTVWPH
-263 ESQLLYWPCGVLS
+263 ESELRYWPCGVLS
-276 YPTGKINTYA
+276 YSTGKINTYA

-316 LGFADMYDTSG
+316 LGFADMYDTTG
-327 GGAYGMAVFDVMDQ
+327 GGGYGMSVFDVMDQ

-366 AIELD
+366 AIELES
-371 APATVK
+371 PATVK

-414 LYGSNGLLITHVNY
+414 LYGSNGLLIVHVNY
-428 VPSRWINNTVNVIT
+428 VPSRWANNSVNSSAEK
-442 GTGNNRIQCCTVVNA
+442 IQCCTVVNA
-457 DGSRDMSDFY
+457 DGSRENTQY

-480 VTMNDEFTDDS
+480 VTMNDEFTDES
-491 EPAAKLYNKNS
+491 EPAAKLYTKNS
-502 DNSYYLGIPITQIKR
+502 DNSYALGIPITQIKR
-517 SKGSISFL
+517 SKGSVSFL
-525 VCGGDDKNV
+525 VCGGDVNNV
-534 IDNTFKG
+534 IDNTFNG
-541 VVDGINGVTVVK
+541 VVDGINGVTVANK
-553 KTVDNRIYS
+553 ATDNRIYS

-584 KKVVK
+584 KKIVK

>member
-22 PAKKL
+22 PAKRI

-130 LVDFKNKKFADGHDL
+130 LVDFKNKPFADGHDL

-155 DFTDEEE
+155 DFSDEEE

-186 VGPVTMSKNYGYY
+186 VGPVTMSNNYGYY
-199 GNDGA
+199 GYDGA

-216 EACDGIQDKVN
+216 EACDGIQDQVN

-255 SYSTIWPH
+255 SASTIWPH
-263 ESQLLYWPCGVLS
+263 ESELRYWPCGVLS
-276 YPTGKINTYA
+276 YSTGKINTYA

-327 GGAYGMAVFDVMDQ
+327 GGGYGMSVFDVMDQ

-405 RQNTGWDKG
+405 RQNTGWDEG

-428 VPSRWINNTVNVIT
+428 VPSRWANNSVNWST
-442 GTGNNRIQCCTVVNA
+442 EKIQCCTVVNA
-457 DGSRDMSDFY
+457 DGSRDNTQY

-502 DNSYYLGIPITQIKR
+502 DNSYALGIPITQIKR

-534 IDNTFKG
+534 IDNTFNG
-541 VVDGINGVTVVK
+541 VVDGINGITVAD
-553 KTVDNRIYS
+553 KTRDNRIYS

-584 KKVVK
+584 KKIVK

>member
-12 FAFGIAANAV
+12 FAFGAAANAV

-32 LANGTQVSV
+32 LTNGTQVSV

-56 GTAYRTTAT
+56 GTAYRATA

-78 KPAAAARRART
+78 KPAAAARRARA

-155 DFTDEEE
+155 DFSDEEE

-216 EACDGIQDKVN
+216 EACDGIQDQVN

-255 SYSTIWPH
+255 SAGTVWPH
-263 ESQLLYWPCGVLS
+263 ESELRYWPCGVLS
-276 YPTGKINTYA
+276 YSTGKINTYA

-316 LGFADMYDTSG
+316 LGFADMYDTTG
-327 GGAYGMAVFDVMDQ
+327 GGGYGMSVFDVMDQ

-366 AIELD
+366 AIELES
-371 APATVK
+371 PATVK

-414 LYGSNGLLITHVNY
+414 LYGSNGLLIVHVNY
-428 VPSRWINNTVNVIT
+428 VPSRWANNSVNSSAEK
-442 GTGNNRIQCCTVVNA
+442 IQCCTVVNA
-457 DGSRDMSDFY
+457 DGSRENTQY

-480 VTMNDEFTDDS
+480 VTMNDEFTDES
-491 EPAAKLYNKNS
+491 EPAAKLYTKNS
-502 DNSYYLGIPITQIKR
+502 DNSYALGIPITQIKR
-517 SKGSISFL
+517 SKGSVSFL
-525 VCGGDDKNV
+525 VCGGDANNV
-534 IDNTFKG
+534 IDNTFNG
-541 VVDGINGVTVVK
+541 VVDGINGVTVAK
-553 KTVDNRIYS
+553 KAADNRIYS

-584 KKVVK
+584 KKIVK

>member
-12 FAFGIAANAV
+12 FAFGAAANAV

-32 LANGTQVSV
+32 LTNGTQVSV

-56 GTAYRTTAT
+56 GTAYRATA
-65 DENVFEAFDLEAQ
+65 DDAVFEAFDLEAQ
-78 KPAAAARRART
+78 KPAAAARRARA

-155 DFTDEEE
+155 DFSDEEE

-255 SYSTIWPH
+255 SAGTVWPH
-263 ESQLLYWPCGVLS
+263 ESELRYWPCGVLS
-276 YPTGKINTYA
+276 YSTGKINTYA

-316 LGFADMYDTSG
+316 LGFADMYDTTG
-327 GGAYGMAVFDVMDQ
+327 GGGYGMSVFDVMDQ

-366 AIELD
+366 AIELID
-371 APATVK
+371 PATVK

-414 LYGSNGLLITHVNY
+414 LYGSNGLLIVHVNY
-428 VPSRWINNTVNVIT
+428 VPSRWANNSVNSSAEK
-442 GTGNNRIQCCTVVNA
+442 IQCCTVVNA
-457 DGSRDMSDFY
+457 DGSRENTQY

-480 VTMNDEFTDDS
+480 VTMNDEFTDES
-491 EPAAKLYNKNS
+491 EPAAKLYTKNS
-502 DNSYYLGIPITQIKR
+502 DNSYALGIPITQIKR
-517 SKGSISFL
+517 SKGSVSFL
-525 VCGGDDKNV
+525 VCGGDANNV
-534 IDNTFKG
+534 IDNTFNG

-553 KTVDNRIYS
+553 KTADNRIYS

-584 KKVVK
+584 KKIVK

>member
-12 FAFGIAANAV
+12 FAFGAAANAI

-32 LANGTQVSV
+32 LTNGTQVSV

-56 GTAYRTTAT
+56 GTAYRATADDT
-65 DENVFEAFDLEAQ
+65 VFEAFDLEAQ
-78 KPAAAARRART
+78 KPAAAARRARA

-155 DFTDEEE
+155 DFSDEEE

-255 SYSTIWPH
+255 SAGTVWPH
-263 ESQLLYWPCGVLS
+263 ESELRYWPCGVLS
-276 YPTGKINTYA
+276 YSTGKINTYA

-316 LGFADMYDTSG
+316 LGFADMYDTTG
-327 GGAYGMAVFDVMDQ
+327 GGGYGMSVFDVMDQ

-366 AIELD
+366 AIELIE
-371 APATVK
+371 PATVK

-396 TNEYFLMEN
+396 TNEYFLLEN

-414 LYGSNGLLITHVNY
+414 LYGSNGLLIVHVNY
-428 VPSRWINNTVNVIT
+428 VPSRWANNTVNSS
-442 GTGNNRIQCCTVVNA
+442 GEKIQCCTVVNA
-457 DGSRDMSDFY
+457 DGSRETTNQY

-480 VTMNDEFTDDS
+480 VTMNDEFTDES
-491 EPAAKLYNKNS
+491 EPAAKLYTKNS
-502 DNSYYLGIPITQIKR
+502 DNSYALGIPITNIKR
-517 SKGSISFL
+517 SKGSVSFL
-525 VCGGDDKNV
+525 VCGGDANNV
-534 IDNTFKG
+534 IDNTFNG
-541 VVDGINGVTVVK
+541 VVDGINGVTVAD
-553 KTVDNRIYS
+553 KTRDNRIYS

-584 KKVVK
+584 KKIVK

>member
-12 FAFGIAANAV
+12 FAFGAAANAV

-32 LANGTQVSV
+32 LTNGTQVSV

-56 GTAYRTTAT
+56 GTAYRATA
-65 DENVFEAFDLEAQ
+65 DDAVFEAFDLEAQ

-155 DFTDEEE
+155 DFSDEEE

-255 SYSTIWPH
+255 SPGTIWPH
-263 ESQLLYWPCGVLS
+263 ESELRYWPCGVLS
-276 YPTGKINTYA
+276 YSTGKINTYA

-316 LGFADMYDTSG
+316 LGFADMYDTTG
-327 GGAYGMAVFDVMDQ
+327 GGGYGMSVFDVMDQ

-366 AIELD
+366 AIELES
-371 APATVK
+371 PATVK

-414 LYGSNGLLITHVNY
+414 LYGSNGLLIVHVNY
-428 VPSRWINNTVNVIT
+428 VPSRWANNSVNSSAEK
-442 GTGNNRIQCCTVVNA
+442 IQCCTVVNA
-457 DGSRDMSDFY
+457 DGSRENTQY

-480 VTMNDEFTDDS
+480 VTMNDEFTDES
-491 EPAAKLYNKNS
+491 EPAAKLYTKNS
-502 DNSYYLGIPITQIKR
+502 DNSYALGIPITQIKR

-534 IDNTFKG
+534 IDNTFNG
-541 VVDGINGVTVVK
+541 VVDGINGVTVANK
-553 KTVDNRIYS
+553 AADNRIYS

>member
-12 FAFGIAANAV
+12 FAFGMAANAV

-186 VGPVTMSKNYGYY
+186 VGPVTMSNNYGYY
-199 GNDGA
+199 GYDGA

-216 EACDGIQDKVN
+216 EACDGIQGQVN

-255 SYSTIWPH
+255 SASTIWPH
-263 ESQLLYWPCGVLS
+263 ESELRYWPCGVLS
-276 YPTGKINTYA
+276 YSTGKINTYA

-327 GGAYGMAVFDVMDQ
+327 GGGYGMSVFDVMDQ

-405 RQNTGWDKG
+405 RQNTGWDEG

-428 VPSRWINNTVNVIT
+428 VPSRWANNSVNWST
-442 GTGNNRIQCCTVVNA
+442 EKIQCCTVVNA
-457 DGSRDMSDFY
+457 DGSRETSNTY

-502 DNSYYLGIPITQIKR
+502 DNSYALGIPITQIKR

-534 IDNTFKG
+534 IDNTFNG
-541 VVDGINGVTVVK
+541 VVDGINGVTVAK
-553 KTVDNRIYS
+553 KATDNRIYS

-584 KKVVK
+584 KKIVK

>member
-12 FAFGIAANAV
+12 FAFGAAANAV

-32 LANGTQVSV
+32 LTNGTQVSV

-56 GTAYRTTAT
+56 GTAYRATA
-65 DENVFEAFDLEAQ
+65 DDAVFEAFDLEAQ
-78 KPAAAARRART
+78 KPAAAARRARA

-102 SLKGADDKM
+102 SLKGVDDKM

-155 DFTDEEE
+155 DFSDEEE

-255 SYSTIWPH
+255 SAGTVWPH
-263 ESQLLYWPCGVLS
+263 ESELRYWPCGVLS
-276 YPTGKINTYA
+276 YSTGKINTYA

-316 LGFADMYDTSG
+316 LGFADMYDTTG
-327 GGAYGMAVFDVMDQ
+327 GGGYGMSVFDVMDQ

-366 AIELD
+366 AIELID
-371 APATVK
+371 PATVK

-414 LYGSNGLLITHVNY
+414 LYGSNGLLIVHVNY
-428 VPSRWINNTVNVIT
+428 VPSRWANNSVNSSAEK
-442 GTGNNRIQCCTVVNA
+442 IQCCTVVNA
-457 DGSRDMSDFY
+457 DGSRENTQY

-480 VTMNDEFTDDS
+480 VTMNDEFTDES
-491 EPAAKLYNKNS
+491 EPAAKLYTKNS
-502 DNSYYLGIPITQIKR
+502 DNSYALGIPITNIKR

-525 VCGGDDKNV
+525 VCGGDANNV
-534 IDNTFKG
+534 IDNTFNG
-541 VVDGINGVTVVK
+541 VVDGINGVTVAK
-553 KTVDNRIYS
+553 KAADNRIYS

-584 KKVVK
+584 KKIVK

>member
-12 FAFGIAANAV
+12 FAFGAAANAI

-32 LANGTQVSV
+32 LTNGTQVSV

-56 GTAYRTTAT
+56 GTAYRTTAADDT
-65 DENVFEAFDLEAQ
+65 VFEAFDLEAQ
-78 KPAAAARRART
+78 KPAAAARRARA

-102 SLKGADDKM
+102 SLRGADDKM

-155 DFTDEEE
+155 DFSDEEE

-255 SYSTIWPH
+255 SAGTVWPH
-263 ESQLLYWPCGVLS
+263 ESELRYWPCGVLS
-276 YPTGKINTYA
+276 YSTGKINTYA

-316 LGFADMYDTSG
+316 LGFADMYDTTG
-327 GGAYGMAVFDVMDQ
+327 GGGYGMSVFDVMDQ

-366 AIELD
+366 AIELES
-371 APATVK
+371 PATVK

-396 TNEYFLMEN
+396 TNEYFLLEN

-414 LYGSNGLLITHVNY
+414 LYGSNGLLIVHVNY
-428 VPSRWINNTVNVIT
+428 VPSRWANNTVNSS
-442 GTGNNRIQCCTVVNA
+442 GEKIQCCTVVNA
-457 DGSRDMSDFY
+457 DGSRENTQY

-480 VTMNDEFTDDS
+480 VTMNDEFTDES
-491 EPAAKLYNKNS
+491 EPAAKLYTKNS
-502 DNSYYLGIPITQIKR
+502 DNSYALGIPITQIKR

-525 VCGGDDKNV
+525 VCGGDANNV
-534 IDNTFKG
+534 IDNTFNG
-541 VVDGINGVTVVK
+541 VVDGINGVTVAD
-553 KTVDNRIYS
+553 KTRDNRIYS